1 VHTLSAVAIIANT
14 NWAGQDELCLQEMF
28 VNLRRGLDNELDNIV
43 TVLAKRS
50 GEVCCCSRHCSPSP
64 SPSPSPSR
72 PSPSPSHPSPSPS
85 RPSPSPLSS
94 FTLPCFPSG
103 PCAVPQPSFSDH
115 CCSALVLQIEY
126 CYSFFAFFPYHSVS
140 NPLFFFTCYLQLHLS
155 LLPYYTPQAMS
166 LGPLHVQACLL

>member
-50 GEVCCCSRHCSPSP
+50 GEVCCCSRPCSPSA
-64 SPSPSPSR
+64 S
-72 PSPSPSHPSPSPS
+72 
-85 RPSPSPLSS
+85 PSPSPLSS